1 MLTARKIEQLAP
13 RERTF
18 EISDSIGLALRV
30 TPRGTKAWRCWW
42 TEAGCLR
49 RRTIGRWPE
58 MSAPA
63 ARAERDRLRAAMS
76 GGTTFAAFCELY
88 LAQYARPYKRSAEFD
103 ARLLRRHVIP
113 EIGHRPLVAL
123 TRFECSEVIDV
134 IRLRGSRDM
143 ASRVRSVL
151 RKVLYFA
158 VERGALTVNP
168 AARLHAPQ
176 SPARDRVL
184 TADEIA
190 GWFAAL
196 DSTPPAP
203 RRVLLLQLLT
213 AARLGEV
220 VGITRGEI
228 DHREAVWHLPAHRAK
243 TGKARA
249 IPLAPAALSLVDVVT
264 NGNHIEALI
273 FHTSEDA
280 CRRHMRAAVA
290 SADLPRATPHD
301 LRRTAATHM
310 AELGTD
316 RQTIDRILG
325 HADASVTARYD
336 RYDRQ
341 REQRA
346 ALEAWAEKL
355 DAIVDHRL
363 TNEPPQ
369 RRQRKAKRRSD
380 ESSTDEHAEGEI
392 DDDRQR

>member
-76 GGTTFAAFCELY
+76 GGTTFAAFAELY

-123 TRFECSEVIDV
+123 TRFECAEVLDV

-190 GWFAAL
+190 AWFAAL
-196 DSTPPAP
+196 EASPPAP
-203 RRVLLLQLLT
+203 RRALLLQLLT

-228 DHREAVWHLPAHRAK
+228 DHRESVWHLPAHRAK

-249 IPLAPAALSLVDVVT
+249 IPLSPPALAILEPVT
-264 NGNHIEALI
+264 RTRVTAGHLLDTN
-273 FHTSEDA
+273 EDA
-280 CRRHMRAAVA
+280 CRRHMREAVKRA
-290 SADLPRATPHD
+290 GLPRATPHD
-301 LRRTAATHM
+301 LRRSCATHL
-310 AELGTD
+310 AQLGTD
-316 RQTIDRILG
+316 RETIDRILG
-325 HADASVTARYD
+325 HVDSTVGGRYD
-336 RYDRQ
+336 RYERQ
-341 REQRA
+341 AEQRA

-355 DAIVDHRL
+355 DAIVAHAL
-363 TNEPPQ
+363 TTKTPVHAPCNAQ
-369 RRQRKAKRRSD
+369 RQTDDSRQ
-380 ESSTDEHAEGEI
+380 DEHGRNH
-392 DDDRQR
+392 D